1 MSKTKSKTKGSK
13 KASANDPKE
22 FPGYPLYPEREDI
35 TLQNKRVPMND
46 EGIAVNPKDLAQTD
60 NTPAEEVEGI
70 TEEISSELDGVS
82 ESDVTKEDLEAL
94 GPVDLSM
101 DMGEDEDLL
110 KHRTRPVDF
119 GGQDLDVPGAEL
131 DDDDEA
137 IGEED
142 EENNS
147 YSLDGDREDGI
158 KPD

>member
-1 MSKTKSKTKGSK
+1 MSKTKSKTKGKK
-13 KASANDPKE
+13 KASANDPTA
-22 FPGYPLYPEREDI
+22 FPGYPPYPEREDI
-35 TLQNKRVPMND
+35 TLQNKRVPIND
-46 EGIAVNPKDLAQTD
+46 EGIAVNPKDLLQTD
-60 NTPAEEVEGI
+60 NTSVEETEELEEEV
-70 TEEISSELDGVS
+70 SELDSVS

-94 GPVDLSM
+94 GPVDLSL
-101 DMGEDEDLL
+101 DMGEDEELL

-131 DDDDEA
+131 DDSDEA

-147 YSLDGDREDGI
+147 YSLDGEREDGV